1 MAFHKAQNIFTR
13 ESVPWT
19 SEHIRPPNLPGDFA
33 ESELIAIS
41 QKPPNNPPMDE
52 KENDASNNSDDV
64 VTLGDRVS
72 DLVETWGVT
81 EWWADILATS
91 ALFLCLLGIGAILF
105 FIIRPLILR
114 VVKRTT
120 EKTAFDWDDEIRGHG
135 VFRWASH
142 FGPGLFIYFACSQV
156 LSETPVFADLVRAV
170 AELYLI
176 LAGVMVVNGLLS
188 FGHVLYRESEFAKK
202 YPIGAF
208 IQVLRLVAVLFAI
221 ILVCSSLF
229 NQSPFVLLGGLG
241 VFASVLILVFKD
253 VLLGLA
259 AGIQIVANRMISVGD
274 WLEMPSRKAD
284 GDVLHIGLT
293 TVKVQNFDKTITTVP
308 TYSLITESFKNWRG
322 MSESGGRRIKRS
334 IVVELDSIRFLDQQL
349 LDRLSKIEILK
360 DYLSS
365 KEEEIGKWNQDLGL
379 DLKNSPLVNG
389 RRQTNVGAF
398 RAYMLE
404 YIRNHDRIHQ
414 DGMTLLVRQLAP
426 NERGL
431 PIEIY
436 CFTKS
441 TKWGEYEDI
450 QADIFDH
457 LFAAAPEFDIH
468 IFKEPS
474 GRDVRL
480 SYNPNPE
487 PAKKTPRKR
496 AASKKKSA
504 TKKIPNE

>member
-1 MAFHKAQNIFTR
+1 MSGD
-13 ESVPWT
+13 ESD
-19 SEHIRPPNLPGDFA
+19 S
-33 ESELIAIS
+33 
-41 QKPPNNPPMDE
+41 
-52 KENDASNNSDDV
+52 SNNADQV

-72 DLVETWGVT
+72 DLVETWGVN
-81 EWWADILATS
+81 EWWANIVATS
-91 ALFLCLLGIGAILF
+91 ALFLCLLCVGAILF

-120 EKTAFDWDDEIRGHG
+120 EKTKVDWDDEIRGHG

-142 FGPGLFIYFACSQV
+142 FGPGLFIYFACDQV
-156 LSETPVFADLVRAV
+156 LSETPVFAGFVQAC

-188 FGHVLYRESEFAKK
+188 FGHVVYRESEFAKK

-208 IQVLRLVAVLFAI
+208 IQVFRLLAVLIAI

-259 AGIQIVANRMISVGD
+259 AGVQIVANRMITVGD

-284 GDVLHIGLT
+284 GSVLHIGLT
-293 TVKVQNFDKTITTVP
+293 TVKVRNWDNTITTVP

-334 IVVELDSIRFLDQQL
+334 IVVELDSIKFLDQQL
-349 LDRLSKIEILK
+349 LDQLSKIQILS

-365 KEEEIGKWNQDLGL
+365 KEDEIEDWNNGLGL
-379 DLKNSPLVNG
+379 DLKDSPLVNG

-404 YIRNHDRIHQ
+404 YIRNNKRIHQ
-414 DGMTLLVRQLAP
+414 SGMTLQNVLA
-426 NERGL
+426 G
-431 PIEIY
+431 
-436 CFTKS
+436 
-441 TKWGEYEDI
+441 
-450 QADIFDH
+450 
-457 LFAAAPEFDIH
+457 
-468 IFKEPS
+468 
-474 GRDVRL
+474 
-480 SYNPNPE
+480 
-487 PAKKTPRKR
+487 
-496 AASKKKSA
+496 
-504 TKKIPNE
+504 